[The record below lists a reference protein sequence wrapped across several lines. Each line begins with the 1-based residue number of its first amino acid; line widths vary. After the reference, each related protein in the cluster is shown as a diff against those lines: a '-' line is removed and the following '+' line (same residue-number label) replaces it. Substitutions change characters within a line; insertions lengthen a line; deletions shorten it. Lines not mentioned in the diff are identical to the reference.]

1 MDEYTLNRV
10 EKLEFAVR
18 EFEAHV
24 AKDLLRLAPHVRHDQ
39 QQVTFF
45 STHGFSNFL
54 RDFIIKEDIDEIVV
68 GLPTLLDGKDSGLTP
83 EAKEFARK
91 IKDLTRMPVYFENEA
106 FTSSAVD
113 TQGAAP
119 HGKSDASA
127 AALILQSF
135 LDRRN
140 ASNEPKPFTIKL

>member
-1 MDEYTLNRV
+1 MPRVLGIDYGTKKIGIALSDEGK
-10 EKLEFAVR
+10 KLAFPKTVHPNSWEY
-18 EFEAHV
+18 
-24 AKDLLRLAPHVRHDQ
+24 
-39 QQVTFF
+39 
-45 STHGFSNFL
+45 FSNFL